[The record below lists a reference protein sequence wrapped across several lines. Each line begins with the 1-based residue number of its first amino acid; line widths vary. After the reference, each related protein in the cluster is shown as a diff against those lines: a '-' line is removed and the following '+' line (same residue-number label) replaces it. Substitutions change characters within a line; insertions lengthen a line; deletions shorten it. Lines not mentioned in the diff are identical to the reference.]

1 MQVKNE
7 YLKRLDSLQLKK
19 TDHLLLVSI
28 KQQRMYHQKEGKTV
42 KTYVISS
49 SLKPPSCKHNSLGT
63 PWGVH
68 LVGEIIGVGQPRGM
82 VFKGRLPINR
92 CYWDCDSEMNLQ
104 NLITSRILRLV
115 GLEAGL
121 NQGPGVDSYERY
133 IYIHGT
139 NKEDNLGSPSSS
151 GCIQVSNVDAITLA
165 SEIPQGS
172 HVFISL
178 S

>member
-1 MQVKNE
+1 
-7 YLKRLDSLQLKK
+7 
-19 TDHLLLVSI
+19 
-28 KQQRMYHQKEGKTV
+28 
-42 KTYVISS
+42 
-49 SLKPPSCKHNSLGT
+49 
-63 PWGVH
+63 
-68 LVGEIIGVGQPRGM
+68 M

-92 CYWDCDSEMNLQ
+92 CYWDCDAEMNMQ

-139 NKEDNLGSPSSS
+139 NKESKLGSPASS
-151 GCIQVSNVDAITLA
+151 GCIQVSNVDAINLA

-172 HVFISL
+172 HVYISL

>member
-7 YLKRLDSLQLKK
+7 YLKRLMSLQLME
-19 TDHLLLVSI
+19 TEHLLFVSL

-49 SLKPPSCKHNSLGT
+49 SLNPPSCKHNSLGT

-68 LVGEIIGVGQPRGM
+68 LVGEIIGVGQPKGM

-92 CYWDCDSEMNLQ
+92 CYWDCDTEMNMQ

-115 GLEAGL
+115 GLEVGL
-121 NQGPGVDSYERY
+121 NRGASVDSYERY

-139 NKEDNLGSPSSS
+139 NKESKLGSPASS
-151 GCIQVSNVDAITLA
+151 GCIQVSNVDAINLA

-172 HVFISL
+172 HVYISL